1 MKYAIIIAAA
11 LIAAV
16 LILIILLRKRG
27 NKAAVRGLTVT
38 AHSGC
43 MGLPDNSL
51 EAMEAGIKAGASIVE
66 FDLNFTDDGVP
77 VLSHNKP
84 ESKKEYVTL
93 REAFEFL
100 GVHPGIKAN
109 VDVKNTSRL
118 ECIAPLAREAGVF
131 DRIFYTGITE
141 AFLPD
146 VKQKSPEIPYYLNT
160 SVGLIGGIKKAADKV
175 ESSGAIGI
183 NLNYAHMSS
192 ALSREMH
199 RRGLLVSVWT
209 VNTPGKAKFILRKS
223 PDNITS
229 RNPDIIVSLVKN
241 AR

>member
-1 MKYAIIIAAA
+1 MKIIIICLAA
-11 LIAAV
+11 LILLA
-16 LILIILLRKRG
+16 LLYIIIRTYSGKVTLRSG
-27 NKAAVRGLTVT
+27 FTIT

-43 MGLPDNSL
+43 MDLPDNSL

-66 FDLNFTDDGVP
+66 FDLNFTDDGTP

-84 ESKKEYVTL
+84 DSAKEYVTL

-100 GVHPGIKAN
+100 GAHPGIKAN

-118 ECIAPLAREAGVF
+118 ECVAPLARETGVS
-131 DRIFYTGITE
+131 DRIFYTGINE
-141 AFLPD
+141 GFLPD

-160 SVGLIGGIKKAADKV
+160 GVKLLGGVKQAADKV
-175 ESSGAIGI
+175 EASGAIGI

-192 ALSREMH
+192 ALGREMH

-209 VNTPGKAKFILRKS
+209 VNSRRKARFILRKN

-229 RNPDIIVSLVKN
+229 RRPDIISSLVNN